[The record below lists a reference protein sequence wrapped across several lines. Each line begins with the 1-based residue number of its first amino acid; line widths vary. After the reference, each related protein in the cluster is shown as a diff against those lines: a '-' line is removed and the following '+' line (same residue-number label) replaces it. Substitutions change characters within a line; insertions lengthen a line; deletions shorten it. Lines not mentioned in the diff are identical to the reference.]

1 MDTLSVNEIYLSV
14 QGESSHTGWPC
25 VLVRLAGCPLSCSYC
40 DTVHAR
46 QEPGQKMTV
55 SQVAREALAFRAR
68 HVELTGGEP
77 LAQPASL
84 PLLQRLCDGGRT
96 VLLETSGALDISS
109 VDPRVHIIMDV
120 KCPGSGMTDRMRWE
134 NLDLLKETDEVKL
147 VVGGREDYEFARDLM
162 RQRLLHR
169 RCAVLLSP
177 VSGQVEPAQVVR
189 WMLDDGLDARF
200 QLQLHKLIWPGD
212 VRGV

>member
-1 MDTLSVNEIYLSV
+1 MDPLSVNEIYLSI

-46 QEPGQKMTV
+46 QEPGRAMTV

-84 PLLQRLCDGGRT
+84 QLLTRLCDDGRT
-96 VLLETSGALDISS
+96 VLLETSGALDITP

-134 NLDLLKETDEVKL
+134 NLDLLKQTDEVKL
-147 VVGGREDYEFARDLM
+147 VVGGREDYKFARDLV
-162 RQRLLHR
+162 RRRRLHK
-169 RCAVLLSP
+169 RCTVLLSA
-177 VSGQVEPAQVVR
+177 VSGRVEPARVVR
-189 WMLDDGLDARF
+189 WMLDDGLDVRF

-212 VRGV
+212 ARGV